1 MGKATMRAT
10 EPSGADRGTR
20 GTRGWT
26 NNLTGTSQLVY
37 KNRFT
42 RDKHFRY
49 TSYNVV
55 QQNNTRN
62 ILSRPRH
69 LLFEKTTGS
78 SPDVSRNWSLQS
90 SSHVLAYPSSNRTS
104 RSRRML
110 TVAMR
115 VSVVQFTQRESS
127 VIVGE
132 TAYRESPTASRRNWP
147 DLHAIGTRQQ
157 PPLSLKQTASP

>member
-1 MGKATMRAT
+1 MGKATMRASD
-10 EPSGADRGTR
+10 PSGADRGTR
-20 GTRGWT
+20 CTQGWT
-26 NNLTGTSQLVY
+26 NNLAGTSRLVH

-42 RDKHFRY
+42 GNKYFRY

-62 ILSRPRH
+62 ISSQPLH

-78 SPDVSRNWSLQS
+78 SPLVSRNWSLQS
-90 SSHVLAYPSSNRTS
+90 SSHVLEYPSSNRTS

-115 VSVVQFTQRESS
+115 VSVVRFTQRESS

-132 TAYRESPTASRRNWP
+132 IAYRESPMASRRNWP
-147 DLHAIGTRQQ
+147 DLHVLGTRQQ
-157 PPLSLKQTASP
+157 LLH